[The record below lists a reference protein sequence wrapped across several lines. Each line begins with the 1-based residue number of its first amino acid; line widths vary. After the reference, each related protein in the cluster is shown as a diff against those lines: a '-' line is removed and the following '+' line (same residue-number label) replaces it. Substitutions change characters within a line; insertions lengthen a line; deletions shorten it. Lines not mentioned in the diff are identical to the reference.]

1 MGLFDVDKLVG
12 KKRKI
17 DLRLGVADRLRY
29 ARAIE
34 GIMPA

>member
-1 MGLFDVDKLVG
+1 MRLLDVDKFVR

-34 GIMPA
+34 RVMPA